1 MYTLTILDLQG
12 GGMGANGFHAQF
24 PTLAETR
31 HALNTWI
38 DEVGKHLP
46 IQYSGYKY
54 SWIIRD
60 PQGKEII

>member
-12 GGMGANGFHAQF
+12 GGMGANGVHAQF
-24 PTLAETR
+24 PTLAETQ

-54 SWIIRD
+54 SWFIKD